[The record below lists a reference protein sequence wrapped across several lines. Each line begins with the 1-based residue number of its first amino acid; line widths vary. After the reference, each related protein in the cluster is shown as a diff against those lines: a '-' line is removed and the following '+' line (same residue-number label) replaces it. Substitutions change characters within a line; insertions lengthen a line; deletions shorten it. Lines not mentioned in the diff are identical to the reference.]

1 MQYLGL
7 RCSVS
12 SCCGE
17 FGESASCVTFRINN
31 RVGKIIVSPGA
42 ELRAATLR
50 VMRCFAHSSAFLN
63 EVLTNLNLGY
73 FIAR

>member
-1 MQYLGL
+1 
-7 RCSVS
+7 VS
-12 SCCGE
+12 SRCGE
-17 FGESASCVTFRINN
+17 LGESASGSNFRIN